1 MTPEGGC
8 SVAFKNSFKCFLDEY
23 VKSLTKTRETLES
36 VESLAGE
43 ENSEIRERIV
53 KNISGVT
60 PKQLEVL
67 NVIFSTVCLQ
77 MSFFE
82 PFLMEKIEN

>member
-8 SVAFKNSFKCFLDEY
+8 SVAFKNSFNCFLDDY

-43 ENSEIRERIV
+43 ENSEIRERVI

-67 NVIFSTVCLQ
+67 NVIFSIVCLQ
-77 MSFFE
+77 MSFF
-82 PFLMEKIEN
+82 